1 MKSSWRVLALVLALL
16 LVAAVVA
23 YAAQHRGGMRG
34 GGGGMRGGGGRGGGM
49 GGPGAAMGRGGM
61 SAGSMHGMVLTS
73 AVSASGENV
82 YVLVG
87 TQLMKYDANL
97 NLMKEVE
104 VKVPLVVRMR
114 GTNMEE
120 GMRMLAESDLKT
132 ILAEDL
138 TDAAQK
144 AVAAAEGR

>member
-1 MKSSWRVLALVLALL
+1 MKASWRVLALVLALL

-34 GGGGMRGGGGRGGGM
+34 GGGG
-49 GGPGAAMGRGGM
+49 GRGGM
-61 SAGSMHGMVLTS
+61 RGGDMGAPGGRMVRGGMGMSPMHGMVLTS

-97 NLMKEVE
+97 NLVKEVE
-104 VKVPLVVRMR
+104 VKVDCSKAAKM
-114 GTNMEE
+114 MEE
-120 GMRMLAESDLKT
+120 MRKQMPPPAPEP
-132 ILAEDL
+132 A
-138 TDAAQK
+138 
-144 AVAAAEGR
+144 G

>member
-34 GGGGMRGGGGRGGGM
+34 GGGGMRGAGGRGGGM
-49 GGPGAAMGRGGM
+49 GASGAAMGRGGM
-61 SAGSMHGMVLTS
+61 GMAPMHGMVLTS
-73 AVSASGENV
+73 GISTSGENV

-97 NLMKEVE
+97 NLVKEVE
-104 VKVPLVVRMR
+104 VKVDYAKASKMMQEMR
-114 GTNMEE
+114 KQMPPPP
-120 GMRMLAESDLKT
+120 AEP
-132 ILAEDL
+132 APGE
-138 TDAAQK
+138 
-144 AVAAAEGR
+144 